1 MQGSAGEAVLE
12 EAKRFLTEE
21 LGRIFTTGVRGLTRF
36 SSLLHVKQI
45 FIGRWLYVQS
55 ITKSKY
61 AENFS
66 FQDPVVKY
74 EGINSFIFNINA
86 LRTAF
91 KITFKLQHVDVNGP
105 SELRAR

>member
-1 MQGSAGEAVLE
+1 MSKQTL
-12 EAKRFLTEE
+12 
-21 LGRIFTTGVRGLTRF
+21 RGL
-36 SSLLHVKQI
+36 
-45 FIGRWLYVQS
+45 WLYVQS

-66 FQDPVVKY
+66 FQDPIVKY
-74 EGINSFIFNINA
+74 EGINAFIFNINA

-91 KITFKLQHVDVNGP
+91 KIIFKLQHVEVNGP